1 MLIWHIATEYCDI
14 SQSRQ
19 TTRQDDSALS
29 NRDVAT
35 KLSSYCAYLMAFVP
49 ELLPDHQL
57 ETREMFHRTRKKALK
72 HLRKEKTLEEK
83 YAKLSNYVPPPPQ
96 PDENMTDGQAAAEDV
111 NVFEKGILLGKRL
124 EGITDDGRR
133 WKILADFWTEMIL
146 YIAPSNNARDHIQH
160 LANGG
165 EFLTHL
171 WALLTHAGIL
181 ERGQQNVVNAQNA
194 GANQPHQ
201 EQEQNLQPD
210 QHDAE
215 DAQNPVNHHEIEEET
230 ATAGDHEADRGLHV
244 HGNGGFSSSPAQGN
258 YNSNNASSSANN
270 HPLVEIV

>member
-1 MLIWHIATEYCDI
+1 
-14 SQSRQ
+14 
-19 TTRQDDSALS
+19 
-29 NRDVAT
+29 
-35 KLSSYCAYLMAFVP
+35 
-49 ELLPDHQL
+49 
-57 ETREMFHRTRKKALK
+57 
-72 HLRKEKTLEEK
+72 
-83 YAKLSNYVPPPPQ
+83 
-96 PDENMTDGQAAAEDV
+96 
-111 NVFEKGILLGKRL
+111 
-124 EGITDDGRR
+124 
-133 WKILADFWTEMIL
+133 MIL